1 MRGAVGVGLV
11 GLVVAFAVAA
21 CGGRDEGG
29 AEVTSVAQAW
39 RANCSADRA
48 CGGQADCGDGR
59 VCVGDGSS
67 PGGCCVPENALA
79 RDCYRVCHPC
89 PVGAACKDDCL
100 QMYVCPPEHGPPI
113 EPPAPH

>member
-1 MRGAVGVGLV
+1 MRGAIGA
-11 GLVVAFAVAA
+11 GLVVAFVVAA
-21 CGGRDEGG
+21 CGGRDEGAAG
-29 AEVTSVAQAW
+29 VASVAQAQW
-39 RANCSADRA
+39 QAHCSADRA
-48 CGGQADCGDGR
+48 CTGQSDCGDGM
-59 VCVGDGSS
+59 VCVADGSS
-67 PGGCCVPENALA
+67 PVNCCMPVNALA